1 MIHDLEIIEEINDGS
16 LYLRKITKLD
26 ANFVYH
32 SLNEKSLI
40 TYLSLGPLMKLEDSK
55 RLIRRYLKYW
65 ESYVQFNYIIEL
77 RENLITKVG
86 SISLWNVNWRHRRA
100 EVGIWIIP
108 IYWSNGYGKK
118 ALNLITYIAFN
129 HLNLNRLEAH
139 IAVENKNSIQLFR
152 TCGFRQEGVLS
163 QFLNFNEKF
172 YDAEILALLKQDF
185 FKRESKNIKL
195 N

>member
-1 MIHDLEIIEEINDGS
+1 MINDLEIIEEINDGS

-32 SLNEKSLI
+32 SLNEKNLI
-40 TYLSLGPLMKLEDSK
+40 MYLSLGPLMKLEDSK

-65 ESYVQFNYIIEL
+65 ESYAQFNYIIEL
-77 RENLITKVG
+77 RENEITKVG

-139 IAVENKNSIQLFR
+139 IAVENKNSIQLFN
-152 TCGFRQEGVLS
+152 TCGFRQEGVLN

>member
-65 ESYVQFNYIIEL
+65 E
-77 RENLITKVG
+77 
-86 SISLWNVNWRHRRA
+86 
-100 EVGIWIIP
+100 
-108 IYWSNGYGKK
+108 
-118 ALNLITYIAFN
+118 
-129 HLNLNRLEAH
+129 
-139 IAVENKNSIQLFR
+139 
-152 TCGFRQEGVLS
+152 
-163 QFLNFNEKF
+163 
-172 YDAEILALLKQDF
+172 
-185 FKRESKNIKL
+185 
-195 N
+195 